1 MASLKAVDEAQ
12 RWIDFGHW
20 MVAQRDRLG
29 LRRREAARRAKVAES
44 VWRDLETGRK
54 QSIGAIKLLPNPSI
68 DVLHRVATAL
78 EVSFE
83 ELLDHAGR
91 VSDGGNGSASH
102 TRSGGASPGTALS
115 VKILRLGDRDRRI
128 VEMLVDALLEDDQD

>member
-1 MASLKAVDEAQ
+1 MDTLKAVDEAQ
-12 RWIDFGHW
+12 RWVEFGHW

-54 QSIGAIKLLPNPSI
+54 QAVGAIKLLPNPSI
-68 DVLHRVATAL
+68 DVLGRVATAL
-78 EVSFE
+78 EVSLD

-91 VSDGGNGSASH
+91 VSTDGNGSAPH
-102 TRSGGASPGTALS
+102 GGGGGGSTDTALS
-115 VKILRLGDRDRRI
+115 VKIHRLGDRDRKM
-128 VEMLVDALLEDDQD
+128 VEMLVDAFLEDEQA